1 MSLIFI
7 SCQTMTRTHQFS
19 VTEEEHFKAV
29 AAYREKRQKDKQMEQ
44 KIEKQKET
52 ENKNN
57 KKSGAKTMG
66 ARKKTRTIYGQSAC
80 RRRNPVS
87 VQSMTK
93 TDTRDVKAT
102 AKQIKT
108 LERQDAKS

>member
-7 SCQTMTRTHQFS
+7 SVSNNDGTHQFS

-44 KIEKQKET
+44 EIEKQKET

-57 KKSGAKTMG
+57 KKKEQKTMG
-66 ARKKTRTIYGQSAC
+66 ARKKNKDNLCGQRCLSAAGILS
-80 RRRNPVS
+80 VS
-87 VQSMTK
+87 SP
-93 TDTRDVKAT
+93 
-102 AKQIKT
+102 
-108 LERQDAKS
+108 